1 MKLDYPFLIYPE
13 INGINNFSH
22 VFLVDRE
29 LPNYHKFLNLSKK
42 QIYPIIYSTFSSKIN
57 LLNLFSENFMYI
69 KTLTLCFNSLASE
82 NPPVF
87 LDGEPLFFNKELETD
102 YTNNNIIYSNN
113 LIFLLNLIN
122 TFNIQ
127 RIDFLISDSFNY
139 TNWVKYYNL
148 LKKKTGITI
157 GVSSEK
163 NVNFDGT
170 LTIKYE
176 YQNISPTYSTENVQ
190 TNKLSL
196 SITDFITIT
205 SSGSYTLTTSDNNY
219 ILKFDEDTVGYFNY
233 DDISVN
239 CIIVGG
245 GGGGGADNFEAG
257 GGGGGGGGITTDS
270 FTSVANNIFTITIGS
285 GGAGISDVDNSV
297 MGNNG
302 NSSSIY
308 YNDITYTALGGYY
321 GSNAGGDG
329 SGGGD
334 GGDSGGYNYNGSVV
348 SGGSGGSGGDLG
360 EDGSNG
366 TNGGGGGGG
375 GYDGGGDD
383 YEIYSDNAG
392 GDGSIIN
399 AGYSVYYYGTQ
410 FGAGGGGG
418 SSRYASESSIGDG
431 GNAYAGNGGNVN
443 IVYDGVQGNGFSA
456 TSGYGGGGGGAGAG
470 NDGTRTSGSGGS
482 GTVVLYFSM
491 DEPTTTTTD
500 TTTTTTDTTT
510 SISNI
515 CFSSKTPI
523 QTDQGIFH
531 ISKINPKIHTINN
544 KKIVAITKS
553 ITQDK
558 HLVRI
563 GKDAF
568 SLNYP
573 NKDIILTKKHN
584 IYFKGKMMEAHK
596 FIGHYDKI
604 TLVRYNGET
613 LYNILME
620 KYDVVKVNNIL
631 CETLHPENII
641 AKLYTSYISDDYK
654 NKITIAI
661 NDCIKKNDY
670 DSYKKIER
678 RLNKEL
684 EHVKDNVF

>member
-29 LPNYHKFLNLSKK
+29 LPKFLKYLNLSKK

-82 NPPVF
+82 NPPMF

-139 TNWVKYYNL
+139 TNWVKYYDL

-196 SITDFITIT
+196 GITDFITIT
-205 SSGSYTLTTSDNNY
+205 SGSYTLTTSDNNY
-219 ILKFDEDTVGYFNY
+219 ILKFDEDSVGYFNY
-233 DDISVN
+233 DNISVN

-245 GGGGGADNFEAG
+245 GGGGGGGGDGGTFNENFGGG
-257 GGGGGGGGITTDS
+257 GGGGGGGGITGCS
-270 FTSVANNIFTITIGS
+270 FNTTINTTVNITIGT
-285 GGAGISDVDNSV
+285 GGNGGIT
-297 MGNNG
+297 GNNG
-302 NSSSIY
+302 ESGGNSVVLYGSELIG
-308 YNDITYTALGGYY
+308 TATGGYY
-321 GSNAGGDG
+321 GSLPDDNNSSGGNGGNSGNNGVGGLGSYYVYNDEGYGTFMPSEDGING
-329 SGGGD
+329 SGGG
-334 GGDSGGYNYNGSVV
+334 GA
-348 SGGSGGSGGDLG
+348 
-360 EDGSNG
+360 SNN
-366 TNGGGGGGG
+366 TGGGIVNNNYGS
-375 GYDGGGDD
+375 DGA
-383 YEIYSDNAG
+383 IS
-392 GDGSIIN
+392 ST
-399 AGYSVYYYGTQ
+399 SVFYYGTD

-418 SSRYASESSIGDG
+418 SYYPSAGGTGGNKYASSSTGSYYND
-431 GNAYAGNGGNVN
+431 
-443 IVYDGVQGNGFSA
+443 A
-456 TSGYGGGGGGAGAG
+456 TSNYGGGGAGGQG
-470 NDGTRTSGSGGS
+470 NYTGYNGTGYNGISASSGGS

-491 DEPTTTTTD
+491 DVPTTTTTTTTDTPTTTTTD
-500 TTTTTTDTTT
+500 TTD

-563 GKDAF
+563 GKDSF

-684 EHVKDNVF
+684 EHVKHNVF